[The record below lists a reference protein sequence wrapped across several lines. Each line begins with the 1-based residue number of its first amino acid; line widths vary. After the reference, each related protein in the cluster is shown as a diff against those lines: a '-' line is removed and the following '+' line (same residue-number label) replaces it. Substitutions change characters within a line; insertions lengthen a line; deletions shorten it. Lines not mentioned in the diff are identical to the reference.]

1 MMRRMKRTAAL
12 LLAMAAILC
21 GAVGSTAA
29 YLVAA
34 TPTVTN
40 TFAAPEL
47 DTEIRESFDGNVKNR
62 VRIANT
68 GGVAAYIRAAVVVS
82 WQDAA
87 GNVYAQRPVAGR
99 DYDIHWSLNGWTSC
113 GNDYYHSAPV
123 APGGETGVLFT
134 SCAPLRPAPAEGYA
148 LHVEILSEAV
158 QAEPDSAVREAWGFV
173 PGSGGGAA
181 E

>member
-1 MMRRMKRTAAL
+1 MRRMKRTAAL
-12 LLAMAAILC
+12 LLATAAILC
-21 GAVGSTAA
+21 AAIGSTAA

-47 DTEIRESFDGNVKNR
+47 DTEIRESFDGNVKSR

-68 GGVAAYIRAAVVVS
+68 GGVAAWIRAAVVVS

-87 GNVYAQRPVAGR
+87 GQVYARRPVAGR
-99 DYDIHWSLNGWTSC
+99 DYDISWSLSGWVSNG
-113 GNDYYHSAPV
+113 NYYYSAAPV

-134 SCAPLRPAPAEGYA
+134 GCRQLKAAPAEGYA

-173 PGSGGGAA
+173 PGSGGGAT

>member
-1 MMRRMKRTAAL
+1 MRRMKRTAAL

-47 DTEIRESFDGNVKNR
+47 ETEIRESFDGDVKNS

-87 GNVYAQRPVAGR
+87 GQVYAQRPVAGR
-99 DYDIHWSLNGWTSC
+99 DYSIRWLLNGWTSV
-113 GNDYYHSAPV
+113 GSYYYHTAPV

-134 SCAPLRPAPAEGYA
+134 ECRPLRPAPAEGYG

-158 QAEPDSAVREAWGFV
+158 QADPEAAVREAWGFV
-173 PGSGGGAA
+173 PGSGGGAT

>member
-1 MMRRMKRTAAL
+1 MRIKRTAAL
-12 LLAMAAILC
+12 LLAMAAVLC
-21 GAVGSTAA
+21 AAVGSTVA

-40 TFAAPEL
+40 SFAAPEL
-47 DTEIRESFDGNVKNR
+47 ETEIREDFDGEVKSR

-68 GGVAAYIRAAVVVS
+68 GGVAAYIRAAVVVT
-82 WQDAA
+82 WQNAA
-87 GNVYAQRPVAGR
+87 GQIYAQRPVEGR
-99 DYDIHWSLNGWTSC
+99 DYDIRWSMSGWIRD
-113 GNDYYHSAPV
+113 GDYCYHSAPV

-134 SCAPLRPAPAEGYA
+134 SCMPRTAAPAEGYA

-158 QAEPDSAVREAWGFV
+158 QAEPDSAVLEAWGFV
-173 PGSGGGAA
+173 PGGGAT

>member
-1 MMRRMKRTAAL
+1 MRRMKRAAAL
-12 LLAMAAILC
+12 LLAMAAMLC
-21 GAVGSTAA
+21 AAVGSTAA

-40 TFAAPEL
+40 SFAAPEL
-47 DTEIRESFDGNVKNR
+47 ETEIRESFDEDVKNR

-82 WQDAA
+82 WQNAA
-87 GNVYAQRPVAGR
+87 GQIYAQRPVAGR
-99 DYDIHWSLNGWTSC
+99 DYDISWTMSGWIRK
-113 GNDYYHSAPV
+113 GNYAYCTAPV

-173 PGSGGGAA
+173 PGSGGGAT